1 MIHEILHLIAGAV
14 IGGLIGY
21 CTNYLAIRML
31 FRPREEKRIG
41 NFKVPFTPGVIP
53 RRKDKLAREIG
64 EAVAQKVF
72 TDEDISGIFTS
83 EGMKQTVADL
93 SGKGRAGRF
102 FASPGCLHAGEGA
115 RRLRA

>member
-21 CTNYLAIRML
+21 CTNFLAIRML

-53 RRKDKLAREIG
+53 RRKDR
-64 EAVAQKVF
+64 QR
-72 TDEDISGIFTS
+72 DRRSGRTKSIY
-83 EGMKQTVADL
+83 
-93 SGKGRAGRF
+93 R
-102 FASPGCLHAGEGA
+102 
-115 RRLRA
+115 

>member
-41 NFKVPFTPGVIP
+41 NFKSAI
-53 RRKDKLAREIG
+53 
-64 EAVAQKVF
+64 
-72 TDEDISGIFTS
+72 
-83 EGMKQTVADL
+83 
-93 SGKGRAGRF
+93 
-102 FASPGCLHAGEGA
+102 A
-115 RRLRA
+115 RRRVGPRKKR